1 MTNTAVS
8 NPILPGFHPDPSI
21 VRVGADYYV
30 ANSTFEWFPGIRLH
44 HSRDLVRWTPVG
56 YALTSSEN
64 LPLRGVPDSGGVWAP
79 SLSYHAGRYW
89 LVFAVLYTV
98 GGPFKDLDVFLISAP
113 SITGPWS
120 EPVQLGGGGFDP
132 SLFHDADGRSWLVNM
147 TWDHRPGHSPFA
159 GIVLQELDLATGRL
173 LGQPRT
179 VLTHSEL
186 IEGPNLYRRGEWYY
200 LMLAEGGTGWN
211 HGILMARSRSL
222 EGPYELD
229 PRGSLLT
236 SRDNPGLALQ
246 KAGHGELVETP
257 TGEWYL
263 VHLASR
269 PVLSRGERRS
279 ILGRETCLQQV
290 TWTEDNW
297 LRLTNGTHWPSEV
310 VTVPPPKPETPY
322 ASAPAP
328 TPATALAPATG
339 PAPATALDPSAFPH
353 PDSPGSFSRAVLG
366 DEWCSLREPVDDSW
380 VSLTERPGYLRLRGR
395 QSMRSKFALSLVAQR
410 ITRTRLTATTSLDY
424 HPQYRGQRAGLVF
437 WYDTT
442 NHYLLGI
449 TGTDHGPRIFLAT
462 SIDGTYT
469 EHITDLPATTPVH
482 LRGELHNAHLT
493 FTAAIPT
500 AANPTTAGLT
510 APTANPTAPTA
521 NPTAPTANPTAP
533 TAVTDDLTWHS
544 IGPTLDAGVLS
555 DDYGTTLRFTGAFV
569 GLVSEDLPTTTLP
582 ADFPHFHLT

>member
-56 YALTSSEN
+56 YALTSSES

-89 LVFAVLYTV
+89 LVFAVIYTV
-98 GGPFKDLDVFLISAP
+98 GGPFKDLDIFLISAP
-113 SITGPWS
+113 SVTGPWS

-159 GIVLQELDLATGRL
+159 GIVLQELELSTGRL
-173 LGQPRT
+173 LGRPRT
-179 VLTHSEL
+179 VLTNSEL
-186 IEGPNLYRRGEWYY
+186 IEGPNLYRRDGWYY

-222 EGPYELD
+222 GGPYELD

-263 VHLASR
+263 AHLASR

-297 LRLTNGTHWPSEV
+297 LRLTNGTHWPSEQV
-310 VTVPPPKPETPY
+310 AVPPPKPETPY
-322 ASAPAP
+322 AAAS
-328 TPATALAPATG
+328 TNG
-339 PAPATALDPSAFPH
+339 RFN
-353 PDSPGSFSRAVLG
+353 GAVLG
-366 DEWCSLREPVDDSW
+366 DEWCSLREPMDDSW
-380 VSLTERPGYLRLRGR
+380 VNLTERPGYLRLRGR
-395 QSMRSKFALSLVAQR
+395 QSMRSRFALSLVAQR

-442 NHYLLGI
+442 NHYLLGV
-449 TGTDHGPRIFLAT
+449 TGTDDGPRIFLAT

-469 EHITDLPATTPVH
+469 EHITDLPATAPVH
-482 LRGELHNAHLT
+482 LRGELRDAHLT

-500 AANPTTAGLT
+500 AAIPTAAIPTAATPTAAGLA

-521 NPTAPTANPTAP
+521 DPTAPTADPTAP
-533 TAVTDDLTWHS
+533 IDNLTWHAV
-544 IGPTLDAGVLS
+544 GPTLDAGVLS

-582 ADFPHFHLT
+582 ADFHHFHLT